1 MPPHDVEWNR
11 LAKQHHRLM
20 LTCQGPTLLDCW
32 MLLLALLVFDVC
44 ASGECGCG
52 LIGVWRLLRLAR
64 VVFLLLSEK
73 EVEAF

>member
-1 MPPHDVEWNR
+1 
-11 LAKQHHRLM
+11 
-20 LTCQGPTLLDCW
+20 